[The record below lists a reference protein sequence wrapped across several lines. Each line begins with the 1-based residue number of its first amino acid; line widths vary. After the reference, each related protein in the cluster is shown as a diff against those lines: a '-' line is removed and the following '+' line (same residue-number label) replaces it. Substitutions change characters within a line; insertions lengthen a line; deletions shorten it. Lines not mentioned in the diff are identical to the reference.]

1 MADPGWSD
9 GSVEITETGPGGA
22 ILYQEDRLA
31 VRFSWE
37 FATSPALV
45 LVFGPSARGWE
56 GARQAEIYD
65 FVAAEI
71 VRQRAPGRAYEIDLE
86 EGVIT
91 ILDRATA
98 RPTAPQPAERA
109 PVVAALA
116 NGDVTWREVEALAA
130 IDDPAARAAV
140 DRALHHHLSIDTR
153 LSAAEAMHR
162 QGRLADL
169 ERVIARELR
178 GLSRPQDGMAR
189 ALRLAAAHPG
199 DRVQQALLWASWNGT
214 DCAPHC
220 AALLLALTGAA
231 QEPFDETVQA
241 MLARLGLHNSAYD
254 RQAAFAALCALVRME
269 LDFDATD

>member
-1 MADPGWSD
+1 MADF

-22 ILYQEDRLA
+22 ILYQEDRFA

-37 FATSPALV
+37 FASASALV
-45 LVFGPSARGWE
+45 LVFGPPARGWE

-86 EGVIT
+86 AGIIT
-91 ILDRATA
+91 IY
-98 RPTAPQPAERA
+98 ERGSA
-109 PVVAALA
+109 PVVPPLA
-116 NGDVTWREVEALAA
+116 TGDLTWQEVEALAA

-140 DRALHHHLSIDTR
+140 DRALDHHLSIDTR

-169 ERVIARELR
+169 DRLIARELR
-178 GLSRPQDGMAR
+178 RLSQPRDGMAR
-189 ALRLAAAHPG
+189 ALRLAAEHPSE
-199 DRVQQALLWASWNGT
+199 RVRQALLWASCNCT

-231 QEPFDETVQA
+231 EEPFDDAIRT

-254 RQAAFAALCALVRME
+254 RQAAFTALCDLVRME
-269 LDFDATD
+269 LDLAASD